1 MGSLYMFTIIVLSL
15 STRADAF
22 KHRSDRQIQIDQCL
36 NPDVDICDFIECEN
50 GGSCMKDS
58 TTTDCFKCIC
68 VAGFT
73 GKICETT
80 ITILPNE
87 CDPGCQNGGIC
98 IDNRCECN
106 AGFTGNY
113 CEIQDYCS
121 PTNPCRNGGRCTSSS
136 SSFMC
141 DCTGTGYTGPTCADI
156 VSTNPCASNPCQNGG
171 SCYPNNNSFV
181 CVCRPSWTGM
191 TCTQTTTTTTPS
203 VSPCLSNPCKNGG
216 NCYTNSNSFVC
227 VCRAGWTGVTC
238 TQTTTTTTPSVSPC
252 LSNPCKNGG
261 NCYTNSNSF
270 VCVCRDGWAGATCT
284 EATTT
289 AAPSVSPC
297 ASGPCR
303 NGGRCYN
310 SGDSY
315 FCYCGP
321 TNTYSGKNCEIVS
334 SGMPSE
340 CQLSCGSGYCI
351 STGSSL
357 HPNACMCG
365 STVQPTICT

>member
-227 VCRAGWTGVTC
+227 VCR
-238 TQTTTTTTPSVSPC
+238 
-252 LSNPCKNGG
+252 
-261 NCYTNSNSF
+261 
-270 VCVCRDGWAGATCT
+270 DGWAGATCT